1 MGDAMLGTILIWPI
15 RWVPVGWHLCD
26 GALLNIQ
33 QYAAL
38 YSLIGTIYGGNGSS
52 TFGLPDLRNRVP
64 VGAQAVTG
72 LNGVAFGATNV
83 AANVTSTGTIQAA
96 NLPQHTHTAGFT
108 PTTGP
113 VNFTIPATT
122 GNLTVNTTLTAVAA
136 PTAGSQTVAPADNSL
151 LAAGIATTGTNAPK
165 VYVPAGTAGTTASLG
180 GIASTPNGT
189 PSTPALSGTVTA
201 VNGGSVSVQPAGNA
215 NPVPFAASGQVA
227 LNVTQPSLYMN
238 FIICIEGLYPQRN

>member
-64 VGAQAVTG
+64 VGAPNVTG

-83 AANVTSTGTIQAA
+83 AANVTSTGTIQSA
-96 NLPQHTHTAGFT
+96 NLPQHTHTASFT

-122 GNLTVNTTLTAVAA
+122 GNLTVSTTVNATSVAA
-136 PTAGSQTVAPADNSL
+136 PSTGSVPSAGGNMLS
-151 LAAGIATTGTNAPK
+151 GTGNTNIRIYGPEQSTNL
-165 VYVPAGTAGTTASLG
+165 VPLSGVT
-180 GIASTPNGT
+180 STPNGT
-189 PSTPALSGTVTA
+189 PSTPALSGSVTA
-201 VNGGSVSVQPAGNA
+201 VNGGSVTVQPAGNA

-227 LNVTQPSLYMN
+227 INVTQPSLYMN